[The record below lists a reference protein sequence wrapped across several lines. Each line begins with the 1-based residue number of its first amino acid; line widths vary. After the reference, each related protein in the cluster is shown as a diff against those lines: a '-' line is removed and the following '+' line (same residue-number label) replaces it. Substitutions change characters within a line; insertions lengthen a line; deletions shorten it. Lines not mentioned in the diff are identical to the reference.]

1 MTYNI
6 LENREVIDLSPLLV
20 PGKEKRRLTIR
31 SFIAELD
38 KTTMCDIDMMSHLGA
53 HVESPLHF
61 NSCLPD
67 ISSLD
72 IRKFFGEAVCVD
84 LRYKK
89 PREAILVKDLDEH
102 VKEGDIVLLHS
113 GIKGED
119 APYISKETAE
129 WLSKRIKMLGID
141 DTINL
146 EESYDLMAS
155 HKHLLENNIP
165 IIEMLTNLDKVAGKR
180 FIYIGLPL
188 KIKGLDSSPIRAIA
202 IL

>member
-1 MTYNI
+1 MMHNV
-6 LENREVIDLSPLLV
+6 LENREVIDLSPLLI

-38 KTTMCDIDMMSHLGA
+38 KTIMHDIDMMSHLGV
-53 HVESPLHF
+53 HVEAPSHF
-61 NSCLPD
+61 KPELPD

-89 PREAILVKDLDEH
+89 SREAITVKDLEEH

-113 GIKGED
+113 GIRGED
-119 APYISKETAE
+119 APYISKEAAE
-129 WLSKRIKMLGID
+129 WLSQRIKMLGID

-146 EESYDLMAS
+146 EESYELMAS
-155 HKHLLENNIP
+155 HKYLLEKNIP
-165 IIEMLTNLDKVAGKR
+165 IIEMLSNLDKVAGKR

-188 KIKGLDSSPIRAIA
+188 RIKGLDSSPVRAIA